1 MKVISPFGPKIGKFK
16 LSSQIIKKINIE
28 VDKITEKKS
37 LYKKLDYSKQLVGQV
52 KQEFQLPKGQG
63 SLFCRLKEQDET
75 QQRVPLDV
83 SEYTRKLIHVKV
95 AKEQN
100 GL

>member
-1 MKVISPFGPKIGKFK
+1 MKIYKLVLIKLKTNLLKPTCRVLSKESIKYSINSGGKRFRPYLVYVFGK
-16 LSSQIIKKINIE
+16 
-28 VDKITEKKS
+28 
-37 LYKKLDYSKQLVGQV
+37 
-52 KQEFQLPKGQG
+52 EFQLPKGQG

-83 SEYTRKLIHVKV
+83 SEYTRKLIHVKI

-100 GL
+100 GLW

>member
-1 MKVISPFGPKIGKFK
+1 MLCLNNNKKQKNNWVLKDSKLTLYIG
-16 LSSQIIKKINIE
+16 LSK
-28 VDKITEKKS
+28 
-37 LYKKLDYSKQLVGQV
+37 
-52 KQEFQLPKGQG
+52 EFQLPKGQG

-83 SEYTRKLIHVKV
+83 SEYTRKLIHVKI